1 MIFLYKLS
9 ILIVFYMKN
18 EIDGKIIAKDK
29 NKLND
34 ILDEYNGINYS
45 KKPEKLL
52 ESTEFEYNNKNM
64 KDKDNNEKIDFK
76 FVTYKNLEN
85 LTNSDKNSLLQDK
98 LEININKND
107 KNHIKENFYNEED
120 WILFIKEKKEPSFSN
135 ILKDLK
141 IGLNPKV

>member
-1 MIFLYKLS
+1 
-9 ILIVFYMKN
+9 MKN

-45 KKPEKLL
+45 KKSEKLL
-52 ESTEFEYNNKNM
+52 ESNEFEYNNKNM

-76 FVTYKNLEN
+76 FVTYKSLEN
-85 LTNSDKNSLLQDK
+85 LIISDKNSLLQDK
-98 LEININKND
+98 VEININKND